1 MQPSFRT
8 LFAAA
13 TIILFASCTKSN
25 TQGKL
30 IPKEASFVL
39 QLNGKSLASKLSWD
53 EVKQNPLFKDAN
65 IDSSMPSAMK
75 QVLNNPDSAG
85 IDATGDFVF
94 FVVKD
99 STGNYV
105 AFEGSIKNEN
115 QFKAFNKQFTENGTE
130 SEKDGVNFISK
141 APLCIGY
148 SKDKFVYVFD
158 TPQMG
163 QMDAFSKRMKQ
174 DSIDITIAKPRDI
187 GATCKAIF
195 ALEESNSL
203 AKNEKFTTLMKESG
217 DIRFWMNAEQLMAGV
232 MENPIM
238 SMVDMGK
245 FYKGSIT
252 TAAVTFDNGK
262 ISFAAKSYMADD
274 MIKIYKKYS
283 GTKISEDMLKR
294 IPGKDVVGLLA
305 INFNPEIIR
314 EILKTIGLDGMANVQ
329 LTKIG
334 FTLDDL
340 IKSNKGDLLMAVS
353 DLTMKPDSMHY
364 NFSDKDEV
372 SVQEKPV
379 FKYVLATSVGDKD
392 AFNKVMAV
400 GKKFLPAQ
408 TDDSN
413 KAPFAYDNNGTYF
426 TVADSK
432 EDAAKFLAG
441 TNTNFDF
448 ISKINGQAFGGY
460 LNIQLMM
467 KAFEAQAAKDSSAK
481 VVYDAS
487 VKIWDNIL
495 MKGGD
500 INGDNALTQSIE
512 INLMDKSTN
521 SLKQLNQ
528 YAIKLSEVYKTQ
540 REKQKANTMAD
551 EDATTTTIDTVV
563 AVKPAHKKKK

>member
-1 MQPSFRT
+1 MQLSFRI
-8 LFAAA
+8 LFAAT
-13 TIILFASCTKSN
+13 TIIMFASCIKSN

-39 QLNGKSLASKLSWD
+39 QLNGKSLATKLSWD

-65 IDSSMPSAMK
+65 FDSSVPWAMK

-85 IDATGDFVF
+85 IDATGDLIF
-94 FVVKD
+94 FVMKD
-99 STGNYV
+99 STGSYV
-105 AFEGSIKNEN
+105 AFEGSIKNTT
-115 QFKAFNKQFTENGTE
+115 QFKAFNKQFTDNGTE

-163 QMDAFSKRMKQ
+163 QMDAFSKRMEQ
-174 DSIDITIAKPRDI
+174 DSINIAPAKPRDI

-203 AKNEKFTTLMKESG
+203 AKNEKFTTLIKESG

-238 SMVDMGK
+238 AMVDMGK

-252 TAAVTFDNGK
+252 TAAITFENGK

-283 GTKISEDMLKR
+283 GGKISEDMLKR

-353 DLTMKPDSMHY
+353 DLTMKADSMHY

-379 FKYVLATSVGDKD
+379 FKYVFATSVGDKD

-408 TDDSN
+408 TNDSV
-413 KAPFAYDNNGTYF
+413 KAPFAYDHNSTYF
-426 TVADSK
+426 TVADSR
-432 EDAAKFLAG
+432 EDVAKFLAG
-441 TNTNFDF
+441 INTNFDF
-448 ISKINGQAFGGY
+448 INKINGQAFGGY
-460 LNIQLMM
+460 FNIQLMM
-467 KAFEAQAAKDSSAK
+467 KAFEAQAAKDSSNK
-481 VVYDAS
+481 VVFDAS
-487 VKIWDNIL
+487 VKLWDNIL

-528 YAIKLSEVYKTQ
+528 YAIKLSEVYKAQ
-540 REKQKANTMAD
+540 KDKEKANTRAYG
-551 EDATTTTIDTVV
+551 DANIILDSVV
-563 AVKPAHKKKK
+563 AVQPTAKMKK